1 MKIVFFGP
9 PGSGKGTQAKLLSKE
24 LNILHLS
31 TGDILRDK
39 LRDGDALSI
48 KLKEIMSSGNLVS
61 DEILNQIIANKLVSQ
76 ECSNGYIL
84 DGYPRTI
91 SQSDFLLTFAKG
103 NNFSFDAIFSF
114 TIDFKLVEERIIL
127 RAKQEQRSD
136 DNIDVIKT
144 RLDKYIK
151 ETYPVSE
158 FFSENFNQNFFTIDA
173 SQEVS
178 QIQKELINIIKKGQ
192 K

>member
-9 PGSGKGTQAKLLSKE
+9 PGSGKGTQAKLLSNE

-39 LRDGDALSI
+39 LSHGDSLSI
-48 KLKEIMSSGNLVS
+48 ELKKIMSSGNLVS
-61 DEILNQIIANKLVSQ
+61 DEILNQIIANKLMSD

-91 SQSDFLLTFAKG
+91 SQSEFLLSFSK
-103 NNFSFDAIFSF
+103 NNNLDLDIIFNF
-114 TIDFKLVEERIIL
+114 KIDFKLVEDRIIL
-127 RAKQEQRSD
+127 RSKEERRSD

-144 RLDKYIK
+144 RLDKYIE
-151 ETYPVSE
+151 ETYPVSQ
-158 FFSENFNQNFFTIDA
+158 FFSENFSQNFFTIDA

-178 QIQKELINIIKKGQ
+178 KIQKELINIIKKGQ